1 MWNSPN
7 FCACIVWLP
16 NEKRVFSAIYKTFQ
30 KWKINITS
38 MWPEN
43 IYLVMW
49 LTDQPS
55 DWLTN
60 QPTNGPTNRLTDWPM
75 DRWTDWPTDGPT
87 NWTTDWMTDR
97 LTYCK
102 WKRGKSLTILI
113 IKIWIILFAHT
124 IIKRTDRA
132 SFLLVWSYTASRMA
146 FSTHFL
152 TLHFLISTTVC
163 IYGLISI
170 GLAFVVSRLGMILQV
185 CTGTAPFS

>member
-1 MWNSPN
+1 M
-7 FCACIVWLP
+7 
-16 NEKRVFSAIYKTFQ
+16 FSAIYRTFQ

-38 MWPEN
+38 MWPAN
-43 IYLVMW
+43 IYFVMW
-49 LTDQPS
+49 LTDQP
-55 DWLTN
+55 
-60 QPTNGPTNRLTDWPM
+60 
-75 DRWTDWPTDGPT
+75 TDWPTDWLNDRPT
-87 NWTTDWMTDR
+87 DLLQVKER
-97 LTYCK
+97 
-102 WKRGKSLTILI
+102 
-113 IKIWIILFAHT
+113 KIPIYFDYQNMNYSHT

-185 CTGTAPFS
+185 CTGTAPFSQRLYDVIWKLCQRYCLYR